1 MTESSKVL
9 VDTNVLL
16 DVTGAD
22 SQWLEWSLEQMSWLP
37 EQLVINPLIYAEL
50 CYQAGLIEEVEAT
63 LASLGLHYRE
73 LPREA
78 LFLASQAYCEYRQR
92 GATKTAPLADFFIGA
107 HAQAEGFTL
116 LTRDKA
122 RYQTYFPT
130 VRHICP

>member
-1 MTESSKVL
+1 MTESPMVL

-22 SQWLEWSLEQMSWLP
+22 SRWLDWSLEQMSRFP
-37 EQLVINPLIYAEL
+37 ERLVINPLIYAEL
-50 CYQAGLIEEVEAT
+50 CYQAGSIEEVEAT
-63 LASLGLHYRE
+63 MASLGLHYRE

-78 LFLASQAYCEYRQR
+78 LFLASQAYCNYRQR
-92 GATKTAPLADFFIGA
+92 GGTKTAPLADFFIGA

-116 LTRDKA
+116 LTRDTA

-130 VRHICP
+130 VRLIGP